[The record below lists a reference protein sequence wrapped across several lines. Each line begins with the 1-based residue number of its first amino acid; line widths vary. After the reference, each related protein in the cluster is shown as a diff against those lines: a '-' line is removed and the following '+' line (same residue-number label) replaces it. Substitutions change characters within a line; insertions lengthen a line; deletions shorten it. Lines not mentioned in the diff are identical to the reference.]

1 MVVPRTINDQEA
13 GSSFSMSLEKEGNE
27 KINNDCTRRSSCEWI
42 FGQGFDSPRL
52 HQKRN
57 TKKLCKWLVTDNRL
71 FFLFNYGDMYKIIKY
86 L

>member
-42 FGQGFDSPRL
+42 FGRGFDSHRL
-52 HQKRN
+52 HQIKTQILIQLRPPCDEVAFVFFERN
-57 TKKLCKWLVTDNRL
+57 G
-71 FFLFNYGDMYKIIKY
+71 FI
-86 L
+86 